1 MNKRS
6 KIILIGVLSV
16 ILGVVSLLTGRSLY
30 KPVVPAQGAGET
42 PVPTVVAYDPTK
54 AEGTEEN
61 PFTILEI
68 VPNYSYAQIGYLI
81 DGQEP
86 VQVYGAGGILENA
99 RAGYQGAYDFLE
111 KLSEFTVTGPKG
123 DLGGSGEGTGGGSR
137 TIYAFDD
144 EKSKFESMGEVPAG
158 ATWEQSAEK
167 IERVTGY
174 YTVATQEEIDN
185 TTLTKFKL
193 EQKKATGAGDTSGI
207 DGRVYE
213 AEDVLS
219 GFKSASREGRGDYDR
234 YQITSYN
241 SGTHRWKDR
250 ATQQSAQNLMR
261 YNQYRDGSRYRYEY
275 SESGRFIYY
284 NGYLYYANSGG
295 DYVAVYSTGYCVYVM
310 TAVGTDVPAGST
322 ETYYIYHTPLGY
334 EDNKAYF
341 DGAYSVDNTI
351 WIEGT
356 AYNGYLDTENVFYYT
371 YTIEEEEEGGVAF
384 VFEDEKSPGVE
395 YDLKGST
402 ERAGSYVEVDFSKRN
417 NSAIQKYEYIR
428 MLKTDA
434 TGYGWISANWSDK
447 GLDGKEY
454 SKDALIGF
462 KVATQEEKDTPGIQ
476 KYDKPSNFVPAL
488 DSTDKGSDNS
498 RYVQKDAAESDKIV
512 GTPVEWATYKY
523 IPAGTEEYVAKPDG
537 WTGETYNY
545 DFKYVSAATPTGSG
559 YTIPSGTDSDELW
572 FLTFSK
578 SGSGKKYS
586 ATGAYR
592 LDNEEDS
599 ANRYFY
605 EKDGSKYDLLSGVGY
620 TGETNGETTGILWW
634 QTFDNNNN
642 YLIIFTQNDS
652 EASPYYVV
660 DAVPYASTGNTNRNR
675 IASMLYTKQDI
686 YTKAEGATG
695 QYIKSVDRYE
705 KAADGTYIY
714 YDGHLYI
721 ENATGNYVLYKAVS
735 GQGDGTNYY
744 YFGSEF
750 YRKNPA
756 GGYVAEYDFREK
768 TGGEYIYWLRPVD
781 QDYVDANPGT
791 TFYFR
796 EGLSYADNKKYFND
810 EAFKNE
816 VTEAANWKLVDTK
829 EESYFAKRPVDP
841 DAPVVIPTDT
851 VNIVHSNVFLK
862 NVMNLAYQGDN
873 PGNDLEIDRFE
884 FAGWYTEP
892 ECINKYDFENSVLT
906 SNITL
911 YAKWI
916 PKTDGDLVYV
926 DTTKYPEAYT
936 VKFYAKADAAEP
948 GYTLEHF
955 NANLDLSKVT
965 YVPVYEKTVGDKK
978 DYLFQ
983 GWSTKKNGIEEDILT
998 TVSYSDTTV
1007 NLYPVWE
1014 VLEATDDKVMDV
1026 TGATPVEVTETHT
1039 VEFYVTKGGTTSV
1052 VKTLEVYENGYIK
1065 PEEGV
1070 ELTDKYL
1077 NALASFKPETQTD
1090 KVFAGWYTEE
1100 TPEFATHVPYDFGAP
1115 VTADVK
1121 LYACWVEKALLA
1133 NEATM
1138 PKLTIAFDGNQESV
1152 KALLLKSDQ
1161 QVVEE
1166 VCTDIAY
1173 PAFKADGT
1181 PIEVKPLTVNK
1192 TPQLM
1197 GNVQFKASNYKV
1209 EVKTMLPADL
1219 NSLTADELDE
1229 LLDKADMIVI
1239 GNSNQHIDY
1248 SDIFSKYAVKR
1259 GGSNSY
1265 TSSNDLKF
1273 NVATA
1278 IFKKSM
1284 EAGSAPVMLDKTLL
1298 NYRTG
1303 DTAKYNVY
1311 KLFVM
1316 LQAMD
1321 ASMFYD
1327 SFLKAGATNV
1337 STSELWTRID
1347 TNGIYGTSE
1356 RWHCETFI
1364 NALGLASDD
1373 KVYYGIDKNQNF
1385 LSSAG
1390 YPTSLTNHSYVYSGE
1405 VFKTGTEFTKNVI
1418 AEDEFYTAN
1427 LFDYFDGKKPAVD
1440 NKYAPADAVNY
1451 MVFGYQPEIGLDETT
1466 AILELQPE
1474 HTFKNFKYWYLFVK
1488 KYIPNYS
1495 GKLIVDCKNT
1505 QKTIYLGNA
1514 VNDNCETLTV
1524 RQMSTLEFVGVI
1536 SDLNSDYRMIYIGG
1550 DLSRDNA
1557 AEMQIGGNYYAY
1569 LHTGNLKTNLNEK
1582 VLGILGGDTDDVDEA
1597 CYPGNDITAVKR
1609 NELYDYCAV
1618 AKTPIIIDNSLFSD
1632 VANSKINT
1640 NLMDSSSNL
1649 YQLFAND
1656 TNGLLGTAPCYAE
1669 GNVDYDTMNALM
1681 NEDRVR
1687 LLVSSVPPTYKEGQ
1701 PDKDNYLN
1709 PLNQES
1715 RILEYKFV
1723 LQGKKDTEYKVRLY
1737 IDMNADGQ
1745 FNRATEM
1752 LDSLVIRTG
1761 STVLSNRATLEAG
1774 KEYTVQRSI
1783 SDYVG
1788 VMPWKLEVYEVGNES
1803 VRHSVTGMT
1812 AIKPV
1817 KKNTEGTSYMKE
1829 KLNILQVTSKASGGG
1844 MSGLGANNAYM
1855 PTTEEMLAL
1864 DALGDTYT
1872 GKKYSQLSSTQKN
1885 TLNNSIFNNTEF
1897 KNSTSNIQVAYDFWV
1912 YLSTLKDFDIS
1923 ITSVSLDELADGIAS
1938 GHLNGADFKM
1948 DNFNMLIMG
1957 FADCYNEITDEASLV
1972 AVEDF
1977 IESGKSVLFTHDVSS
1992 YLNYSSG
1999 RVSKSSSLGSV
2010 HYWGY
2015 NINKRFR
2022 NMLGMDRYGATL
2034 MYGDEEI
2041 TTETINSGWST
2052 STIELHTTKLVG
2064 TLKSTG
2070 FIADDEEIAQMMAK
2084 KDVLYKYNT
2093 DQENLW
2099 MASENTA
2106 YVQGYSRVLLLSS
2119 SNGVENNPTTKVSNV
2134 NAGQITRYPYT
2145 IPDNFTV
2152 ANTHSQYYQL
2162 DLEAND
2168 IVVWYCLAND
2178 SGVFNQFYNDARNNY
2193 YIYSKGNIMYTGVG
2207 HSGGLS
2213 ENEIKLFINTMVAA
2227 YAASADPTAPKI
2239 INYDRTTGVDEIDY
2253 VYVDYDTTF
2262 PELAIGEGVD
2272 GDKDVEGKPLPNNQT
2287 KEINF
2292 KLTENSIVTNKL
2304 MTVYVYEYV
2313 SKNGDGSYNYEPLPM
2328 EMQVQKYNSD
2338 DSTSPVEG
2346 IPVFVVNTDLANTGN
2361 PEYTYS
2367 KGQVLSIDS
2376 NVMVQAG
2383 SITGTSVTIGGIT
2396 YPLTPSGNGYYY
2408 DYNNSGSWDEGD
2420 AISYKALSKL
2430 DDKGLPVYSSSDVIS
2445 GYIYI
2450 APIVD
2455 AGEEYVFKAPIG
2467 ALVDKD
2473 MVPYKLHVNLRYG
2486 KRQDKTKDGFKELSV
2501 VRRGLFNLD

>member
-1 MNKRS
+1 MNQRS
-6 KIILIGVLSV
+6 KIILISVLSV
-16 ILGVVSLLTGRSLY
+16 ILGVVCLLTGKSFI
-30 KPVVPAQGAGET
+30 KPVVPVRGADPT

-54 AEGTEEN
+54 AEGTAAN

-68 VPNYSYAQIGYLI
+68 VPNYSHAQIGYLI

-86 VQVYGAGGILENA
+86 VKVYGTGGILENA

-111 KLSEFTVTGPKG
+111 KLSEYTVTGPKG

-241 SGTHRWKDR
+241 SGMHRWKDW

-310 TAVGTDVPAGST
+310 TGVGTGVPAGST

-356 AYNGYLDTENVFYYT
+356 SYNGYLDTENVFYYT
-371 YTIEEEEEGGVAF
+371 YTIEEEEGGVAF

-434 TGYGWISANWSDK
+434 AGYGWISANWSDK

-592 LDNEEDS
+592 LDDEEDS

-605 EKDGSKYDLLSGVGY
+605 EKDGSEYDLLSGVGY
-620 TGETNGETTGILWW
+620 TGETNGETTGFLWW

-642 YLIIFTQNDS
+642 YLITFTQNDS

-862 NVMNLAYQGDN
+862 NVMNFAYQN
-873 PGNDLEIDRFE
+873 NDPTKPLEVDQFK

-892 ECINKYDFENSVLT
+892 ECINKYDFENAVLRA
-906 SNITL
+906 NITL

-916 PKTDGDLVYV
+916 PKTDGDRVYV
-926 DTTKYPEAYT
+926 DTAKYPKAYT
-936 VKFYAKADAAEP
+936 VKFFAKGSDTTES
-948 GYTLEHF
+948 YKVENINTD
-955 NANLDLSKVT
+955 LDLSLVS
-965 YVPVYEKTVGDKK
+965 YVPVYEKAVGDTK

-983 GWSTKKNGIEEDILT
+983 GWSTKKNGIEADIIT
-998 TVSYSDTTV
+998 TVSYTNTAVS
-1007 NLYPVWE
+1007 LYPVW
-1014 VLEATDDKVMDV
+1014 KVMDV
-1026 TGATPVEVTETHT
+1026 ADADTLGDAHK
-1039 VEFYVTKGGTTSV
+1039 VEFYVTKDGATSV
-1052 VKTLEVYENGYIK
+1052 IKTLEVYENGYIK
-1065 PEEGV
+1065 TEDGVAPATGKYMAAVTPEAKE
-1070 ELTDKYL
+1070 
-1077 NALASFKPETQTD
+1077 D
-1090 KVFAGWYTEE
+1090 KVFAGWYTEA
-1100 TPEFATHVPYDFGAP
+1100 TPEFASHVPYTFGVP
-1115 VTADVK
+1115 VKEDVK
-1121 LYACWVEKALLA
+1121 LYACWIEEALLA
-1133 NEATM
+1133 DETTI
-1138 PKLTIAFDGNQESV
+1138 PGLTIAFDGNLNSV
-1152 KALLLKSDQ
+1152 KDLLLDAEK

-1166 VCTDIAY
+1166 VCTDIKY

-1181 PIEVKPLTVNK
+1181 PIEVKPLTVHK
-1192 TPQLM
+1192 TPHLM

-1209 EVKTMLPADL
+1209 EVQTMLPADL

-1239 GNSNQHIDY
+1239 GNSNQHTDY

-1347 TNGIYGTSE
+1347 TNGKYGTSE

-1373 KVYYGIDKNQNF
+1373 KIYYGIDKNQDF

-1418 AEDEFYTAN
+1418 AEDAFYTEN
-1427 LFDYFDGKKPAVD
+1427 LFDYFNGKKAAVE

-1451 MVFGYQPEIGLDETT
+1451 MVFGYQPEVGLDETT

-1474 HTFKNFKYWYLFVK
+1474 HTFKNFKFWYLFVK

-1505 QKTIYLGNA
+1505 QKTMYLGNA
-1514 VNDNCETLTV
+1514 VDDNCETLTV
-1524 RQMSTLEFVGVI
+1524 RQMGSLEFVGLI

-1550 DLSRDNA
+1550 DLSGDNA
-1557 AEMQIGGNYYAY
+1557 DEMRIDGNYYAY
-1569 LHTGNLKTNLNEK
+1569 LHTGNTRTNLYEK
-1582 VLGILGGDTDDVDEA
+1582 VLGVLGGDKDTLNIS
-1597 CYPGNDITAVKR
+1597 CYPGNDITAVKMR
-1609 NELYDYCAV
+1609 ELYEFCAV
-1618 AKTPIIIDNSLFSD
+1618 ANSPIIIDDSLFSN
-1632 VANSKINT
+1632 VAESKINT

-1649 YQLFAND
+1649 YQLFTND

-1669 GNVDYDTMNALM
+1669 GNVDYDTMSALM

-1701 PDKDNYLN
+1701 GDSLNYLN
-1709 PLNQES
+1709 PQNQES
-1715 RILEYKFV
+1715 RVLEYKFV
-1723 LQGKKDTEYKVRLY
+1723 LQGKQDTKYKVRLF

-1761 STVLSNRATLEAG
+1761 RTILSNRATLEAG

-1788 VMPWKLEVYEVGNES
+1788 VMPWKLEVYEVDNES

-1817 KKNTEGTSYMKE
+1817 KKNDEGTGFVKE
-1829 KLNILQVTSKASGGG
+1829 KLNILQVTSAKDDINKYGE
-1844 MSGLGANNAYM
+1844 NNAYM
-1855 PTTEEMLAL
+1855 PTTKEMEDL
-1864 DALGDTYT
+1864 DALGDTYK
-1872 GKKYSQLSSTQKN
+1872 GKKYSQLTNNQRN
-1885 TLNNSIFNNTEF
+1885 TVNSIL
-1897 KNSTSNIQVAYDFWV
+1897 SDVSSSGSNRQIAYDFWV
-1912 YLSTLKDFDIS
+1912 YLSSLKEFDIS
-1923 ITSVSLDELADGIAS
+1923 ITRVSLSELAEGIRE
-1938 GHLNGADFKM
+1938 GHLNDEGVDFKM

-1977 IESGKSVLFTHDVSS
+1977 IESGKSVLFTHDCSS
-1992 YLNYSSG
+1992 FLNYSKQRVTNSRFYATNSG
-1999 RVSKSSSLGSV
+1999 LS
-2010 HYWGY
+2010 YWGY

-2022 NMLGMDRYGATL
+2022 NMLGMDRYGVTL
-2034 MYGDEEI
+2034 MYGNEKVEN
-2041 TTETINSGWST
+2041 ENFYFANVGNRTIPV
-2052 STIELHTTKLVG
+2052 HTTSLMG
-2064 TLKSTG
+2064 TLNEAG
-2070 FIADDEEIAQMMAK
+2070 FVAGAAYEEIAQEMAK
-2084 KDVLYKYNT
+2084 KDVLYKYNNN
-2093 DQENLW
+2093 QEKIWLD
-2099 MASENTA
+2099 SSGDKA
-2106 YVQGYSRVLLLSS
+2106 YVQGYTRLLLKDDD
-2119 SNGVENNPTTKVSNV
+2119 NGVEGYTSTNVSNV
-2134 NAGQITRYPYT
+2134 NAGQITRYPFT
-2145 IPDNFTV
+2145 IPDNFSV
-2152 ANTHSQYYQL
+2152 ASTHSQYYQL

-2168 IVVWYCLAND
+2168 IVVWYCLADN

-2239 INYDRTTGVDEIDY
+2239 INFDRTTGADEIDY
-2253 VYVDYDTTF
+2253 LYVDYDTTF
-2262 PELAIGEGVD
+2262 PELAIGDGVEGVYN
-2272 GDKDVEGKPLPNNQT
+2272 ENPANNTQT
-2287 KEINF
+2287 KEVNF

-2304 MTVYVYEYV
+2304 MTVYVYEYI
-2313 SKNGDGSYNYEPLPM
+2313 STNAEGKNNYEPLPM
-2328 EMQVQKYNSD
+2328 EMEVQKYNSD

-2346 IPVFVVNTDLANTGN
+2346 IPVFVVNTDLVNASN

-2367 KGQVLSIDS
+2367 KGQVLAIDS
-2376 NVMVQAG
+2376 NIMVQEG

-2408 DYNNSGSWDEGD
+2408 DYNNNGTWDSGDV
-2420 AISYKALSKL
+2420 ISYKALSKL